1 MPCAAGSKCAVV
13 PDHTPGPPNFTT
25 HRCRVCRVYLHI
37 ICGLADP
44 LGDNEMQRVCH
55 GCVNP
60 NKRNG
65 SSAGSAAGAASSK
78 RPCPEGEGTGKDQ
91 QSGALGSLKR
101 VGQSAGN
108 KKARGAEKRERRDFE
123 KQVAALDLCKTMTKK
138 AAAKQLGMAESTLY
152 KWAAKEPEILDSD
165 DDDADSSAGD
175 KSQAVDTPRPPPYTK
190 VASQFGDLEGE
201 ADKCNMAEVSYHLRK
216 AKLAWMREFGLR
228 KRKQTI
234 MADFL

>member
-1 MPCAAGSKCAVV
+1 M
-13 PDHTPGPPNFTT
+13 
-25 HRCRVCRVYLHI
+25 
-37 ICGLADP
+37 ADP

-123 KQVAALDLCKTMTKK
+123 KQDAALDLCKTMTKK

-152 KWAAKEPEILDSD
+152 KWAAKEPEIRKTAAASKPGESLDNLADQILDSD

-175 KSQAVDTPRPPPYTK
+175 KPQAVDTPRPPPYTK

-201 ADKCNMAEVSYHLRK
+201 AEKCNMAEVSYHLRK

>member
-25 HRCRVCRVYLHI
+25 HRGCRVCRVYLHG

-65 SSAGSAAGAASSK
+65 SSADSAAGAASSK

-108 KKARGAEKRERRDFE
+108 KKARGAEKRERD
-123 KQVAALDLCKTMTKK
+123 Q
-138 AAAKQLGMAESTLY
+138 
-152 KWAAKEPEILDSD
+152 ILDSD

-190 VASQFGDLEGE
+190 VASQLGDLEGE
-201 ADKCNMAEVSYHLRK
+201 AEKCNMAEVSYHLRK

-228 KRKQTI
+228 NRKQTI

>member
-1 MPCAAGSKCAVV
+1 M
-13 PDHTPGPPNFTT
+13 
-25 HRCRVCRVYLHI
+25 
-37 ICGLADP
+37 ADP

-60 NKRNG
+60 NKRSG
-65 SSAGSAAGAASSK
+65 SSADSAAGAASSK
-78 RPCPEGEGTGKDQ
+78 RPCPEGEGTVELPTQAYMDAVEEWLTIDSQEEVMKAVVDDLKEDIFDESLDNVADQ
-91 QSGALGSLKR
+91 
-101 VGQSAGN
+101 
-108 KKARGAEKRERRDFE
+108 
-123 KQVAALDLCKTMTKK
+123 
-138 AAAKQLGMAESTLY
+138 
-152 KWAAKEPEILDSD
+152 ILDSD

-201 ADKCNMAEVSYHLRK
+201 AEKCNMAEVSYYLGK

>member
-1 MPCAAGSKCAVV
+1 M
-13 PDHTPGPPNFTT
+13 
-25 HRCRVCRVYLHI
+25 
-37 ICGLADP
+37 ADP

-78 RPCPEGEGTGKDQ
+78 RPCPEGEGTGKD
-91 QSGALGSLKR
+91 
-101 VGQSAGN
+101 
-108 KKARGAEKRERRDFE
+108 
-123 KQVAALDLCKTMTKK
+123 
-138 AAAKQLGMAESTLY
+138 
-152 KWAAKEPEILDSD
+152 
-165 DDDADSSAGD
+165 ADSSAGD

-201 ADKCNMAEVSYHLRK
+201 AEKCNMAEVSYHLRK

>member
-1 MPCAAGSKCAVV
+1 M
-13 PDHTPGPPNFTT
+13 
-25 HRCRVCRVYLHI
+25 
-37 ICGLADP
+37 ADP

-108 KKARGAEKRERRDFE
+108 KKAVVDDLKEDIFYES
-123 KQVAALDLCKTMTKK
+123 LDNL
-138 AAAKQLGMAESTLY
+138 ADQ
-152 KWAAKEPEILDSD
+152 ILDSD
-165 DDDADSSAGD
+165 DDDANSSAGD

-201 ADKCNMAEVSYHLRK
+201 AEKCNMAEVSYHLRK
-216 AKLAWMREFGLR
+216 AKLAWMREYGLR
-228 KRKQTI
+228 KRKHYHGRLFVTLQSC
-234 MADFL
+234 

>member
-25 HRCRVCRVYLHI
+25 HSCRVCRVYLHG

-65 SSAGSAAGAASSK
+65 SSADSAAGAASSK

-101 VGQSAGN
+101 VGQ
-108 KKARGAEKRERRDFE
+108 
-123 KQVAALDLCKTMTKK
+123 
-138 AAAKQLGMAESTLY
+138 
-152 KWAAKEPEILDSD
+152 ILDSD

-201 ADKCNMAEVSYHLRK
+201 AEKCNMAEVSYHLRK

-234 MADFL
+234 MADFLQRCRAADIRMA

>member
-1 MPCAAGSKCAVV
+1 M
-13 PDHTPGPPNFTT
+13 
-25 HRCRVCRVYLHI
+25 
-37 ICGLADP
+37 ADP

-65 SSAGSAAGAASSK
+65 SSADSAAGAASSK
-78 RPCPEGEGTGKDQ
+78 RPCPEGEGTGKDPQ
-91 QSGALGSLKR
+91 EEVMKAVVDDLKEDIFDESLDNLAD
-101 VGQSAGN
+101 Q
-108 KKARGAEKRERRDFE
+108 
-123 KQVAALDLCKTMTKK
+123 
-138 AAAKQLGMAESTLY
+138 
-152 KWAAKEPEILDSD
+152 ILDSD

-175 KSQAVDTPRPPPYTK
+175 KSQAVDTPHPPPYTK

-201 ADKCNMAEVSYHLRK
+201 AEKCNMAEVSYHLRK
-216 AKLAWMREFGLR
+216 TKLAWMREFGLR

>member
-1 MPCAAGSKCAVV
+1 M
-13 PDHTPGPPNFTT
+13 
-25 HRCRVCRVYLHI
+25 
-37 ICGLADP
+37 ADP

-65 SSAGSAAGAASSK
+65 SSADSAAGAASSK

-101 VGQSAGN
+101 VGQ
-108 KKARGAEKRERRDFE
+108 
-123 KQVAALDLCKTMTKK
+123 
-138 AAAKQLGMAESTLY
+138 
-152 KWAAKEPEILDSD
+152 ILDSD

-190 VASQFGDLEGE
+190 VARQFGDLEGE
-201 ADKCNMAEVSYHLRK
+201 AEKCNMAEVSYHLRK

-234 MADFL
+234 MEDFW